1 MSAYK
6 NKYELKPSSEQHQ
19 KSFYGRAIVYE
30 YLDGREVLF
39 SYGTKILEKLD
50 ESTFIRVFD
59 DWSKTTGKHV
69 KAFSGLNKK
78 GFFALPYKGD

>member
-1 MSAYK
+1 MTAYK
-6 NKYELKPSSEQHQ
+6 NKYYLQPLPEQPQ
-19 KSFYGRAIVYE
+19 KSFWDRAIVYE

-50 ESTFIRVFD
+50 DTTFIRVYD
-59 DWSKTTGKHV
+59 DWSKTTGKHI

-78 GFFALPYKGD
+78 GFFNLPYKGC